1 MAGGGSGFC
10 CGEGLLDKF
19 FGGLSPFAGCPTTIV
34 PSPFFPQ
41 DVNSN
46 TMIGAHGYCTQEL
59 VNLAL
64 TGGLLSLSSLINPE
78 RTVVRRSI
86 LAFPTDPTS
95 TKKHAT
101 HPAHQKGRACSNVFD
116 GQKDLGEGMLLKGL
130 TKRSDPTQV
139 DPPSF
144 SSAYLFPF
152 LLPTFSSQVGFISL
166 FEHYEYVHHHP
177 ISSHLIYPLPSGM
190 HSPGRMLFVCLSF
203 CHIFCLLCLS
213 FVPSHLV
220 TFEWATITRRRYTPS
235 GSCVANH
242 TTPLSFH

>member
-1 MAGGGSGFC
+1 MTSC
-10 CGEGLLDKF
+10 SEG
-19 FGGLSPFAGCPTTIV
+19 TIV

-64 TGGLLSLSSLINPE
+64 TGGLFSSSSLVNPE

-101 HPAHQKGRACSNVFD
+101 HPAHEKGRACSNVFD

-130 TKRSDPTQV
+130 TKRSDQPKWIRLLS
-139 DPPSF
+139 PPLICSL
-144 SSAYLFPF
+144 S
-152 LLPTFSSQVGFISL
+152 SSQLLVRRWVSFHSSSITSMCIIIP
-166 FEHYEYVHHHP
+166 FHP
-177 ISSHLIYPLPSGM
+177 ILSIPFHPACTHLDVCCLSVC
-190 HSPGRMLFVCLSF
+190 LFVMFSVFCVCHSF
-203 CHIFCLLCLS
+203 
-213 FVPSHLV
+213 
-220 TFEWATITRRRYTPS
+220 RRT
-235 GSCVANH
+235 
-242 TTPLSFH
+242 